1 MCTLHTR
8 HACRR
13 VTRVQLRPRDQTVYY
28 TFFRYNI
35 PFRRLGAAAVLD
47 VGSLLKAHS
56 AFSCP
61 STRQAAPESNL
72 ASGDASD
79 GQRALAGGGES
90 VLPHVPARCRG
101 SVRSNRANA
110 RSLSAMRPGRAHD
123 DRALRPTCKI
133 PHTHALTVSCV
144 IGSRVPQL
152 NGRRAHRRLRAAGA
166 RPNTSTSTPRSSADD
181 IRGPSERAQE

>member
-1 MCTLHTR
+1 MVL
-8 HACRR
+8 
-13 VTRVQLRPRDQTVYY
+13 LRPPDQTVYF

-47 VGSLLKAHS
+47 VGSMMKAHS
-56 AFSCP
+56 ALSCP
-61 STRQAAPESNL
+61 STRQAAPEANL
-72 ASGDASD
+72 ASGEASD
-79 GQRALAGGGES
+79 GERALAGGGES
-90 VLPHVPARCRG
+90 LLPHAPARCRG

-152 NGRRAHRRLRAAGA
+152 NGRRAHRRRRAAGA
-166 RPNTSTSTPRSSADD
+166 RPNTSTSTPRRFADG
-181 IRGPSERAQE
+181 IRACGEVRAAAAARLR